1 MAKNNITVTV
11 ELCKEDRD
19 RLDALLTA
27 VQGIGTPYNVPA
39 PETPQKAP
47 ETPDT
52 TTEDNTQPEHETP
65 TEATAEAAKPVTHAD
80 VQKRVVELSAAGHKA
95 QVREII
101 KKFAPKVSAI
111 PEDDLADVWTLLD
124 ALERHM
130 EANQ

>member
-1 MAKNNITVTV
+1 MAKNSITLTV
-11 ELCKEDRD
+11 ELCQADRD
-19 RLDALLTA
+19 RLDALLAA
-27 VQGIGTPYNVPA
+27 VQSIGTPYNAPV
-39 PETPQKAP
+39 PETLQKAP

-52 TTEDNTQPEHETP
+52 TTEDNTQPEPETP
-65 TEATAEAAKPVTHAD
+65 TEATAEAAKLVTHAD